1 MVSMRSVAVV
11 LLASCSVTTEDAAV
25 RPEPLGALP
34 PPMQVETA
42 RFRDAEAC
50 AQCHL
55 VKDDTPVLHDGVNE
69 NVSPVLLWR
78 ATMMAN
84 AARDPYYLAV
94 FAEEVAR
101 STARGESP
109 AAVEKLCTRCHGPA
123 GHEELAQVG
132 EHLTFAELTTG
143 TSPAAV
149 LARGG
154 VTCSLCHQIAATG
167 LGEESTFTGKFTVG
181 FQRKIFGPYT
191 NPLTNPMMLIVDYEP
206 TYGAQ
211 IASAGLCATCHT
223 VIVPTPT
230 GEVVEQATFLEWRSS
245 SFASGTASKTCQS
258 CHVATVDRGGA
269 AIQTAVSSFP
279 EMLAP
284 RSPVG
289 RHEFVG
295 GNSYLLRLLAD
306 ATEWSGA
313 GVTAAE
319 FVASAERNDA
329 HLATAARVT
338 VKEMR
343 REGSTLVA
351 VVRVDNEAG
360 HKLPT
365 GYPSRRVW
373 LHVTASSGGSVVWE
387 SGAPGALPAAQPHY
401 NEISS
406 EAEVQVYEA
415 TLVDVQGS
423 ATHRALDARR
433 YSKDNRILPRGFAP
447 TGSDRSRT
455 EVVGVIADPTFTPGS
470 DEVTYRMMVP
480 AGSTLRV
487 ELLYQALR
495 PETIEAIEAAQT
507 PAGSR
512 FVDLTRARPITTTT
526 IATAV
531 VTAP

>member
-1 MVSMRSVAVV
+1 MRVAVLV
-11 LLASCSVTTEDAAV
+11 MLAGCSVTSDVVT
-25 RPEPLGALP
+25 RPEPLAPLP
-34 PPMQVETA
+34 APMQVETA

-55 VKDDTPVLHDGVNE
+55 VKDDTPVLHDATNE

-78 ATMMAN
+78 ASMMAN

-101 STARGESP
+101 STAKGESP
-109 AAVEKLCTRCHGPA
+109 EAVEKLCTRCHAPA

-132 EHLTFAELTTG
+132 QHLSFADLTAG
-143 TSPAAV
+143 TSPAAG
-149 LARGG
+149 LGRGG

-167 LGEESTFTGKFTVG
+167 IGDETTFTGKFTVG
-181 FQRKIFGPYT
+181 YQRKIFGPYS

-206 TYGAQ
+206 SYGAH
-211 IASAGLCATCHT
+211 ISSSGLCATCHT

-245 SFASGTASKTCQS
+245 SFASSPAGKTCQS
-258 CHVATVDRGGA
+258 CHVATVDGAGA
-269 AIQTAVSSFP
+269 AINTAVSSFP
-279 EMLAP
+279 ETLAP

-295 GNSYLLRLLAD
+295 ANSYLLRLFAD
-306 ATEWSGA
+306 ATDWSGA
-313 GVTAAE
+313 GVPAAE
-319 FVASAERNDA
+319 FLASAERNDA
-329 HLATAARVT
+329 HLATAARVV

-351 VVRVDNEAG
+351 VVRVENEAG

-373 LHVTASSGGSVVWE
+373 LHVTANAAGSVVWE
-387 SGAPGALPAAQPHY
+387 SGAPAALPAAQPHY
-401 NEISS
+401 DVISRA
-406 EAEVQVYEA
+406 AEGETYEA
-415 TLVDVQGS
+415 TLVDVQGAS
-423 ATHRALDARR
+423 THRALDARR
-433 YSKDNRILPRGFAP
+433 YSKDNRILPQGFAP

-455 EVVGVIADPTFTPGS
+455 EVIGVIADGTFIAGS
-470 DEVTYRMMVP
+470 DEVTYRIDAP
-480 AGSTLRV
+480 AGATLHV

-495 PETIEAIEAAQT
+495 PETIDAIEAAQT
-507 PAGSR
+507 PAGTR
-512 FVDLTRARPITTTT
+512 FVDLTRARPITNHLIASTT
-526 IATAV
+526 